1 MQTPTAESFSD
12 MVKRYAFSAGDTL
25 TDDEKRQA
33 FMNAILGGQREFAFL
48 DGRLALAAE
57 GYGLRTWEVHKI
69 LSIHGVI
76 ILLYRFFTLFRM
88 T

>member
-57 GYGLRTWEVHKI
+57 GYGLRTWEARQRNRRDFL
-69 LSIHGVI
+69 LSIEA
-76 ILLYRFFTLFRM
+76 RFDGWCDG
-88 T
+88 